1 MTITIILTF
10 CALLLL
16 AYLFD
21 VSAPRTRIPS
31 VILLLILGWTVRQ
44 GADFLGIFIPDLS
57 EALPILGTIGL
68 ILIVLE
74 GSLELEINKKKLPLV
89 GKTSLMALLPLLT
102 MSFALAIAFHYYTE
116 IDLKICLANAIPF
129 AVISSAIAIP
139 TAQNLGKVNREF
151 ITYESSLSDIF
162 GVIFFNF
169 IALNDS
175 IGAGTFGFF
184 LLDIVL
190 MLIISF
196 VASLALSFMLGRSN
210 HPVKFL
216 PIIVMVVMI
225 YTISK
230 IYHLPSLIFIM
241 LFGLFLGNLDELNH
255 IKYIHWL
262 RPERLNKEVHKFR
275 EIITEITF
283 LVRALFFLLFGFLI
297 EAAALLNIQTFFWA
311 AGITFS
317 IFFLRYLYLKV
328 FQLKTSPILFIAP
341 RGLISILL
349 FISLPVSARIDLVG
363 KPLII
368 QVILLTALVLMY
380 GTITYRKVKGL
391 PPLPPDVLETP
402 QAELS
407 ENGLAEVEQPVN
419 RVED

>member
-1 MTITIILTF
+1 MTVTIILTF

-31 VILLLILGWTVRQ
+31 VILLLILGWAVRQ
-44 GADFLGIFIPDLS
+44 GANFFGIAVPDLT
-57 EALPILGTIGL
+57 EALPVLGTIGL

-74 GSLELEINKKKLPLV
+74 GSLELEINKTKLPLV
-89 GKTSLMALLPLLT
+89 GKSSLMALLPLLT
-102 MSFALAIAFHYYTE
+102 MSFGLAIAFHYYTG
-116 IDLKICLANAIPF
+116 IDLKICLTNAIPF

-139 TAQNLGKVNREF
+139 TAQNLGKANREF

-169 IALNDS
+169 IALNSDF
-175 IGAGTFGFF
+175 GAETFGIF

-190 MLIISF
+190 MLFISF
-196 VASLALSFMLGRSN
+196 VASLALSFLLGRSN

-225 YTISK
+225 YTLSK
-230 IYHLPSLIFIM
+230 IYHLPSLLFIM

-275 EIITEITF
+275 EITTEITF
-283 LVRALFFLLFGFLI
+283 LARALFFLLFGFLI
-297 EAAALLNIQTFFWA
+297 DAATLLNIQTLFWA

-317 IFFLRYLYLKV
+317 IFFIRYLYLKV

-349 FISLPVSARIDLVG
+349 FISLPLGTNMDLVG

-380 GTITYRKVKGL
+380 GTITYRTVKGL
-391 PPLPPDVLETP
+391 PPLPPDVPIADES
-402 QAELS
+402 ELDHIKPTS
-407 ENGLAEVEQPVN
+407 EQPESN
-419 RVED
+419 IPH